1 MALSCHCGDYG
12 GHRRDCG
19 YYEAPKCG
27 AVYNGPEGYMTC
39 VLPIEYHPKQTHPD
53 GTSEPI
59 HQSRD
64 GFHFI
69 VPKEREQMPKASHQ
83 LREMEHISPED
94 YDDYLRVIDGALA
107 VHDDRERKR
116 KGLWKNYPPQD
127 QLRQC
132 KIKVERCLHLLEQ
145 DPDMDADTVA
155 EIVAEGHDIINYA
168 IFAVRKAQR

>member
-19 YYEAPKCG
+19 YYEPPCPCYRNNQLAC
-27 AVYNGPEGYMTC
+27 
-39 VLPIEYHPKQTHPD
+39 
-53 GTSEPI
+53 PI
-59 HQSRD
+59 HGPLAEIDTPAFFKAS
-64 GFHFI
+64 
-69 VPKEREQMPKASHQ
+69 EREQMPKASHQ